1 MSISKIQWFVGIG
14 PVFVEL
20 KNAAHWAQKYTQ
32 KLIANIYLDYPFLLM
47 TDKEKSGGTKIP
59 FMAVAF

>member
-1 MSISKIQWFVGIG
+1 MSISKIQWLVGID
-14 PVFVEL
+14 PVFVEV
-20 KNAAHWAQKYTQ
+20 KNATHWTQKYTK

-47 TDKEKSGGTKIP
+47 AGKENSGVTIP